1 MALKVLRWELE
12 AETMSN
18 KIVVPDGMLKA
29 AMAARNAHF
38 IGDDKRIELILEEAL
53 RWQSENPKVP
63 TEKEWA
69 ACLQDACREG
79 SGISPVMAWVLRMYL
94 APEPEVPEE
103 IKDILDRTVKG
114 DFDVIEA
121 FRRGQK
127 AGLK

>member
-1 MALKVLRWELE
+1 
-12 AETMSN
+12 
-18 KIVVPDGMLKA
+18 
-29 AMAARNAHF
+29 
-38 IGDDKRIELILEEAL
+38 
-53 RWQSENPKVP
+53 
-63 TEKEWA
+63 
-69 ACLQDACREG
+69 
-79 SGISPVMAWVLRMYL
+79 MAWVLRMYL